1 MTTLALIAEMKPQHR
16 LAPVPPLENHR
27 ASLEK
32 TRLHV
37 PRHLHEDVEA
47 LSTENSHVTLAL
59 VLEDLP

>member
-1 MTTLALIAEMKPQHR
+1 MTTLLIAEMRPCLR
-16 LAPVPPLENHR
+16 TALVPLLESHR
-27 ASLEK
+27 AIPEK
-32 TRLHV
+32 TQLHV